1 MYQITE
7 KQVVGEVNEDVALYD
22 LMSIVMI
29 CLGTQNDGCYH
40 GLLKF
45 LDVWLS
51 GLSIGEKGAVL
62 KSEFETDLP
71 ARLREKEISMCN
83 YSEFVE
89 NRGIK
94 KGIKKGKAE
103 DLVNLMKNFKLNLEQ
118 ALRGLSIPESEWDDY
133 REMVK
138 ALEAHPAS

>member
-89 NRGIK
+89 NRGIQ
-94 KGIKKGKAE
+94 KGKAE
-103 DLVNLMKNFKLNLEQ
+103 DLVNLMKKLRMTIDQ
-118 ALRGLSIPESEWDDY
+118 ALDTLSIPESEWDDY

>member
-1 MYQITE
+1 MGRLSRD
-7 KQVVGEVNEDVALYD
+7 GESARSQFCKL
-22 LMSIVMI
+22 I
-29 CLGTQNDGCYH
+29 
-40 GLLKF
+40 
-45 LDVWLS
+45 S

-71 ARLREKEISMCN
+71 ARLREKEGNMCN

-89 NRGIK
+89 NRGRK
-94 KGIKKGKAE
+94 EGKAE
-103 DLVNLMKNFKLNLEQ
+103 DLVNLMKNLKWNLEQ

-138 ALEAHPAS
+138 ALEANSAS

>member
-1 MYQITE
+1 MGRLSRD
-7 KQVVGEVNEDVALYD
+7 GESARSQFRKL
-22 LMSIVMI
+22 I
-29 CLGTQNDGCYH
+29 
-40 GLLKF
+40 
-45 LDVWLS
+45 S

-71 ARLREKEISMCN
+71 ARLREKEGNMCN

-89 NRGIK
+89 NRGRKEGRKEGRK
-94 KGIKKGKAE
+94 KGRKEGKAE
-103 DLVNLMKNFKLNLEQ
+103 ALVNLMKNLKWNLEQ

-138 ALEAHPAS
+138 ALEANSVS